1 MEVVEAIHCLAPPH
15 GSAVTIGS
23 YDGVHLGHRLL
34 LDRLVLEAHSRGISP
49 TVVTFDRHPAS
60 VVRPDSA
67 PPLLVDKDQKLELL
81 AQAGIERTLIV
92 SFDERQSKE
101 SPEDFL
107 QRILIGALD
116 ARLVMVGENFRFG
129 FERRGDLD
137 LLTKFGNDH
146 GFEVIPVELAS
157 KGEYPVS
164 STRIRRLIVDGEIAE
179 ANSLL
184 GYDFQVR
191 GEVVHGDG
199 RGRVELGFPTAN
211 ILVSPQ
217 IVPVKDGIYAAV
229 YERPDSSR
237 YIAAVS
243 VGHRPMFDHDPS
255 NHSSYV
261 IEAFLLDFEGDLYR
275 EKAKLSFVAR
285 LRDQLVFDSLEDLI
299 AQMNLDVIEA
309 KSLLMRN

>member
-1 MEVVEAIHCLAPPH
+1 MEVVEARHSIAPPN

-34 LDRLVLEAHSRGISP
+34 LDRLVREAKFRGISP

-67 PPLLVDKDQKLELL
+67 PALLVDMEQKFELL
-81 AQAGIERTLIV
+81 AQAGIERTLVV

-101 SPEDFL
+101 SPQDFL

-137 LLTKFGNDH
+137 LLAKFGQDH

-164 STRIRRLIVDGEIAE
+164 STRIRKLIVDGDITE

-184 GYDFQVR
+184 GHEFQVR

-199 RGRVELGFPTAN
+199 RGRTELGFPTAN
-211 ILVSPQ
+211 ILVSTQ
-217 IVPVKDGIYAAV
+217 IVPVKAGVYAAV

-237 YIAAVS
+237 YSAAVS
-243 VGHRPMFDHDPS
+243 VGHRPMFDQDPS
-255 NHSSYV
+255 SHSSYIV
-261 IEAFLLDFEGDLYR
+261 EAFLLDFEGDLYR

-285 LRDQLVFDSLEDLI
+285 LRDQLVFDSLDDLI
-299 AQMNLDVIEA
+299 AQMNLDVIET
-309 KSLLMRN
+309 KTILN